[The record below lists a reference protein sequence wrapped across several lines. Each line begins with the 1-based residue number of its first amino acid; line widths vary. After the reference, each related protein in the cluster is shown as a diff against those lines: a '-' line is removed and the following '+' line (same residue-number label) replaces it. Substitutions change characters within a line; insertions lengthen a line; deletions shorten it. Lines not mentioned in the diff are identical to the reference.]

1 VVSKTAAAIAWRS
14 GGAATLDLA
23 PLAIFSMGKMM
34 GKLDENLLEVGI
46 LMDNCCFFETK
57 PYIYMYMPL
66 IIIIYSR
73 VKIQKDVKTMG
84 KAIRKMTYGQGGE
97 THIDPV
103 SGWLATGWVLMASN

>member
-46 LMDNCCFFETK
+46 LMDNCCFF
-57 PYIYMYMPL
+57 
-66 IIIIYSR
+66 
-73 VKIQKDVKTMG
+73 
-84 KAIRKMTYGQGGE
+84 
-97 THIDPV
+97 
-103 SGWLATGWVLMASN
+103 